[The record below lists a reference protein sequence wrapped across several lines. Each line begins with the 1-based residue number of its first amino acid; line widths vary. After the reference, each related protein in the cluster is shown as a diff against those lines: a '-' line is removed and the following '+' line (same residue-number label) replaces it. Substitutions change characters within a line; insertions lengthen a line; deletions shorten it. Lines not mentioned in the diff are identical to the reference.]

1 METTKALHTY
11 GLRRFHAFNA
21 AISTRVLKMMP
32 TQLLTSYSKVVSSSD
47 KGSNGSSNSSG
58 RISASTFFDD
68 KDDVTAIDYSMTDTL
83 AFKYEFK
90 VEREALRDYEQWQK
104 TVRNKEQQAET
115 VKQLL
120 GNKRSDAEPSSSTAN
135 SQGFSVQNIIP
146 TVTTTL
152 ESTVDTIRGTVFSN
166 NNQAKQDTAKK
177 SSHEPDVD
185 VAKVLQFREYTG
197 ATEAKAIEY
206 LRSFDWVVDTAVKHY
221 FEQ

>member
-1 METTKALHTY
+1 
-11 GLRRFHAFNA
+11 
-21 AISTRVLKMMP
+21 MMP

-68 KDDVTAIDYSMTDTL
+68 KDDLTAIDSSMTDTL

-90 VEREALRDYEQWQK
+90 VEREAVQDYAEWQNVVRKRDQH
-104 TVRNKEQQAET
+104 AET
-115 VKQLL
+115 VQQLL
-120 GNKRSDAEPSSSTAN
+120 GSKRSDAEQPSSKATSH
-135 SQGFSVQNIIP
+135 GFNVQNIIP
-146 TVTTTL
+146 AVTTTV
-152 ESTVDTIRGTVFSN
+152 ESTMDTIRGTIFSN
-166 NNQAKQDTAKK
+166 NSQPEEDIGKK
-177 SSHEPDVD
+177 SFHEPDVD
-185 VAKVLQFREYTG
+185 LAKVLQFREYTG

>member
-1 METTKALHTY
+1 
-11 GLRRFHAFNA
+11 
-21 AISTRVLKMMP
+21 MMP

-47 KGSNGSSNSSG
+47 KGSNGLSDSSG

-90 VEREALRDYEQWQK
+90 VEREAVQDYAEWQDVVRKRDQH
-104 TVRNKEQQAET
+104 AET

-120 GNKRSDAEPSSSTAN
+120 GSKRSDAEQPSSSAT
-135 SQGFSVQNIIP
+135 SRGFNVQNIIP
-146 TVTTTL
+146 AVTTTV
-152 ESTVDTIRGTVFSN
+152 ESTMDTIRGTIFSN
-166 NNQAKQDTAKK
+166 NSQPKEDIGKK

-185 VAKVLQFREYTG
+185 LAKVLQFREYTG